1 MKLLLTLVSDKG
13 ELVSQREV
21 LDVPDEDSSLW
32 LEVLTKLDESLRHHA
47 ATIQPEKHGA
57 S

>member
-1 MKLLLTLVSDKG
+1 MKLLLTLVSDAG

-21 LDVPDEDSSLW
+21 LNLPNEDVSLW

-47 ATIQPEKHGA
+47 GTIQPEKH
-57 S
+57 